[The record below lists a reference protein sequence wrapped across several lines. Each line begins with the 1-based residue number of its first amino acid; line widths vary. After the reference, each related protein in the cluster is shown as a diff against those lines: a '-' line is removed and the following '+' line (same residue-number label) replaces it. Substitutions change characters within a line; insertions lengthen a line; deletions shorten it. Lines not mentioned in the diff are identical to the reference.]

1 MTLMRKMGSMFASFG
16 CRVKTALANNDAMA
30 TLEAVLLIAVLVA
43 LVLMF
48 KDTIVDFVSNV
59 LDNISSQSSVFDPAS
74 IAP

>member
-1 MTLMRKMGSMFASFG
+1 MAWMSKLGVMASFLRN
-16 CRVKTALANNDAMA
+16 RVRQALGNDDAMA

-59 LDNISSQSSVFDPAS
+59 LDNISSQSSVFDPSS